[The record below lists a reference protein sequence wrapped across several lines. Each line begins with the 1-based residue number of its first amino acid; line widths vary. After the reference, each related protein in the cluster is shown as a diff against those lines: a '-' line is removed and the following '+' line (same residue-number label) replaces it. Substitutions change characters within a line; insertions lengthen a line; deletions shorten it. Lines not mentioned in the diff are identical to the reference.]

1 MIQNYPYFMIFS
13 NFASYAVTRKR
24 HSRIE
29 KKETKVFL
37 AQFFVLVDK

>member
-24 HSRIE
+24 HSKIE
-29 KKETKVFL
+29 KRKQRFSGTVFR
-37 AQFFVLVDK
+37 F

>member
-29 KKETKVFL
+29 KGNKGFL
-37 AQFFVLVDK
+37 AQFFVFS

>member
-24 HSRIE
+24 VE
-29 KKETKVFL
+29 LKKGNKGFL
-37 AQFFVLVDK
+37 AQFFVFS